1 MKEVKKIMFCLLSIS
16 ILCGCSYKTSNECLD
31 AINIKLVTDVKDK
44 MEINFKDE
52 LTCIEWDSLML
63 IDRHF
68 NVDEVKNT
76 TGVDLSGYKLMGIKY
91 AVKSDFNTYI
101 AILKNKKIVV
111 AIDTSTGVNLDDF
124 ITELNNNDMAII
136 SKEDADFITYV
147 TDNEYVSGGKIYSI
161 TFKEKSLLEKYK
173 KPIDTPR

>member
-1 MKEVKKIMFCLLSIS
+1 MKEVKKIVFCLLSIS
-16 ILCGCSYKTSNECLD
+16 IILCGCSYKTSNECLD

-52 LTCIEWDSLML
+52 LNCIEWDSLML

-68 NVDEVKNT
+68 NVDDVKNK
-76 TGVDLSGYKLMGIKY
+76 TGVDLSGYKLMGLKY

-101 AILKNKKIVV
+101 VLLNEKKIVGT
-111 AIDTSTGVNLDDF
+111 IETSTGVNIDDF
-124 ITELNNNDMAII
+124 ITELNNNDMVII
-136 SKEDADFITYV
+136 AKEDADFVTYE

-161 TFKEKSLLEKYK
+161 TFKEKSFIEKYK
-173 KPIDTPR
+173 KPIESK